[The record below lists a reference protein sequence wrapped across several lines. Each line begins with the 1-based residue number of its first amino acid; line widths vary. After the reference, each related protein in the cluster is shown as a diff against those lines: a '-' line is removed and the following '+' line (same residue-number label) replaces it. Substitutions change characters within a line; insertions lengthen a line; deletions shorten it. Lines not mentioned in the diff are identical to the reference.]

1 MRKIITEDAI
11 KFLSENK
18 FEGVSTVASMP
29 DFSEFSTFT
38 LDEWKKWFEE
48 MALLIFNSTSDNGV
62 SIFYQSDI
70 KQDGIWIDKA
80 FLIQKVAEQLN
91 INLLWHKIIC
101 RVPAGNTTFG
111 RPAYSHILCF
121 SKNLK
126 LDYGKSTPDVI
137 PHVGEKVWERGM
149 GVDAC
154 VMIANFLKEQV
165 RPEIVINPFCG
176 MGSFVSVAEAFDLEI
191 IGIEKSPKRAKSSE
205 AIKFNLQTKSWY

>member
-48 MALLIFNSTSDNGV
+48 MALLIFNSTSDTGV

-80 FLIQKVAEQLN
+80 FLIQKVAVICFQFRDHCIFDRLLN
-91 INLLWHKIIC
+91 
-101 RVPAGNTTFG
+101 
-111 RPAYSHILCF
+111 
-121 SKNLK
+121 
-126 LDYGKSTPDVI
+126 D
-137 PHVGEKVWERGM
+137 
-149 GVDAC
+149 
-154 VMIANFLKEQV
+154 
-165 RPEIVINPFCG
+165 
-176 MGSFVSVAEAFDLEI
+176 
-191 IGIEKSPKRAKSSE
+191 
-205 AIKFNLQTKSWY
+205 